1 VTPPQGTMVTMSSPP
16 SSPPP
21 SPQQQQPQ
29 SQQGNKTRLSVY
41 TIEECPACGQKTKR
55 AFQPGD
61 YITKDGANCS
71 KCGNPTKITLIYA
84 EPVVKSK

>member
-1 VTPPQGTMVTMSSPP
+1 MSTAPAPQ
-16 SSPPP
+16 
-21 SPQQQQPQ
+21 PQQT
-29 SQQGNKTRLSVY
+29 QQGKAKFNVY

-55 AFQPGD
+55 AFQVGD

-71 KCGNPTKITLIYA
+71 KCGNATKMTLIYA

>member
-1 VTPPQGTMVTMSSPP
+1 MSTPPAPQ
-16 SSPPP
+16 
-21 SPQQQQPQ
+21 PQQQT
-29 SQQGNKTRLSVY
+29 QQGKAKFNVY

-55 AFQPGD
+55 AFQVGD

-71 KCGNPTKITLIYA
+71 KCGNVTKMTLIYA

>member
-1 VTPPQGTMVTMSSPP
+1 MSTTPAPQ
-16 SSPPP
+16 
-21 SPQQQQPQ
+21 PQQQQPP
-29 SQQGNKTRLSVY
+29 GKAKFTVY

-55 AFQPGD
+55 AFQVGD

-71 KCGNPTKITLIYA
+71 KCGNVTKITLIYA

>member
-1 VTPPQGTMVTMSSPP
+1 MSAPPVPQ
-16 SSPPP
+16 
-21 SPQQQQPQ
+21 PQQQQIQ
-29 SQQGNKTRLSVY
+29 QQGKAKFNVY

-71 KCGNPTKITLIYA
+71 KCGNVGKITLIYA
-84 EPVVKSK
+84 EPIVKSK

>member
-1 VTPPQGTMVTMSSPP
+1 MSTAPAPQ
-16 SSPPP
+16 
-21 SPQQQQPQ
+21 PQQT
-29 SQQGNKTRLSVY
+29 QQGKAKFTVY

-55 AFQPGD
+55 AFQVGD

-71 KCGNPTKITLIYA
+71 KCGNVTKITLIYA